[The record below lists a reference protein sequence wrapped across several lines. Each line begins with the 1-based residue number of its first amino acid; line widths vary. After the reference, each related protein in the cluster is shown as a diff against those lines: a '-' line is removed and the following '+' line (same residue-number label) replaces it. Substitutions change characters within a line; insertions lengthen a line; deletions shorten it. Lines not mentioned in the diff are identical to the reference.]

1 MKNNLKDVSG
11 TSKTMLDNH
20 NELLCAVGRDR
31 DRKAFIALFEYY
43 APRVKS
49 FLMNN
54 KINADTAEELTQ
66 DVFVKLWRK
75 AHMYDP
81 DKAGASTWIFTIA
94 RNRRIDF
101 IRKHSRLSYE
111 EDDLLMSLNDAEQD
125 GDEALDFIDQKQK
138 KQILKEALKELPEE
152 QSLLLR
158 KSFFDNKSHSE
169 IAQEIQLPLGT
180 VKSRIRLAMNKLRG
194 LLNKDDF

>member
-1 MKNNLKDVSG
+1 
-11 TSKTMLDNH
+11 MLDNH